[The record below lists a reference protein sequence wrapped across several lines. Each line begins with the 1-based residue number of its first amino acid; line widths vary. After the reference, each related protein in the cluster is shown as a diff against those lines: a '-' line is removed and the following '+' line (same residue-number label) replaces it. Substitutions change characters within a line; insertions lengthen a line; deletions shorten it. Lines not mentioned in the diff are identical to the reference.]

1 MGGMNPASAS
11 RGGENSGS
19 GFAVPV
25 NTVHRI
31 VSILLEKGQV
41 VRGDAGVVQVTET
54 ENGLSPALIDD
65 KRAADLAGLRGGKLV
80 VMIREQNGIRYQSRQ
95 VVRPD
100 EGFDL
105 IMGVNDQP
113 VRTGED
119 FITAV
124 EEHEPGETLTLNVL
138 RDGKEIRLPSF

>member
-1 MGGMNPASAS
+1 MLFRS
-11 RGGENSGS
+11 
-19 GFAVPV
+19 
-25 NTVHRI
+25 
-31 VSILLEKGQV
+31 
-41 VRGDAGVVQVTET
+41 
-54 ENGLSPALIDD
+54 
-65 KRAADLAGLRGGKLV
+65 
-80 VMIREQNGIRYQSRQ
+80 
-95 VVRPD
+95 VRPD

-138 RDGKEIRLPSF
+138 RDGKEIRPPLVLK